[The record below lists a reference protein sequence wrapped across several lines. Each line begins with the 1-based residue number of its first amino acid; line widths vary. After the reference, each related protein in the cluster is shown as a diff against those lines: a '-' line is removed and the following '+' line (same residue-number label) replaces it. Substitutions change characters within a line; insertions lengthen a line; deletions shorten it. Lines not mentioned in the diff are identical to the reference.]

1 MTWITQ
7 FYNLLLRQVVFACSQ
22 GGEFKIDLLGS
33 NIERMI
39 DDRPANEELRDSDEH
54 VVYALKD
61 QYVCTRWG
69 EKKRYA
75 CVRA

>member
-1 MTWITQ
+1 
-7 FYNLLLRQVVFACSQ
+7 
-22 GGEFKIDLLGS
+22 
-33 NIERMI
+33 MI